1 MSGDLGLQQPY
12 PTAVGPTRR
21 RDVGVTATLRSVTEE
36 ELKRARRD
44 PSYAARLIDESPE
57 GDETPLN
64 SNLSVQRRTFS
75 IERFSLN
82 LWEALVWDA
91 PVNVFMGGDY
101 VDLNWDYEEEDED
114 EDEEEE
120 DEEEED
126 EGSMAMELNPASM
139 TELAAWLRN
148 IRFADACE
156 GSGEAFTVDDKGFAH
171 DDYGFVNE
179 DEFNDF
185 RTFVLAVAE
194 RGEGML
200 FHFA

>member
-1 MSGDLGLQQPY
+1 M
-12 PTAVGPTRR
+12 
-21 RDVGVTATLRSVTEE
+21 GVTATLRSVTEE

-44 PSYAARLIDESPE
+44 PSYAARLIHETPE
-57 GDETPLN
+57 GDKTPLD

-82 LWEALVWDA
+82 LWEALVGNA
-91 PVNVFMGGDY
+91 PLNIFMDGDY
-101 VDLNWDYEEEDED
+101 VDLNWDYEEDDEDED
-114 EDEEEE
+114 EDDTNHDE
-120 DEEEED
+120 DED
-126 EGSMAMELNPASM
+126 SMAMELDPADM
-139 TELAAWLRN
+139 TELAGWLRD

-156 GSGEAFTVDDKGFAH
+156 GSGEAFTVDGDGFAH
-171 DDYGFVNE
+171 DDYGFVDE

-194 RGEGML
+194 RGEGVL

>member
-1 MSGDLGLQQPY
+1 M
-12 PTAVGPTRR
+12 
-21 RDVGVTATLRSVTEE
+21 GVTATLRSVTEE

-44 PSYAARLIDESPE
+44 PSYAARLIDEGPE
-57 GDETPLN
+57 GDETPLD
-64 SNLSVQRRTFS
+64 SHLSVQRRTFS

-91 PVNVFMGGDY
+91 PVNVFMGGDH
-101 VDLNWDYEEEDED
+101 VGLNWDYEDKDEDDDRDEDAKGTNHDDEEDD
-114 EDEEEE
+114 ED
-120 DEEEED
+120 
-126 EGSMAMELNPASM
+126 STAMELDPADM
-139 TELAAWLRN
+139 TELADWLRD

-156 GSGEAFTVDDKGFAH
+156 GSGEAFTVHDDGFAY
-171 DDYGFVNE
+171 DDYGFVDE

-194 RGEGML
+194 RGEGVL